1 MSEYEK
7 YLELS
12 ETALDD
18 FEKGIEAGQS
28 VRALYNRL
36 YYACFYSAKAALLSR
51 GIDARSHAGV
61 ADRVFTVLYREE
73 ELVSK
78 EVAAVLNRVQSKR
91 DVSDYELEIASIEDE
106 IDVIESEARDFIDC
120 MGEIVRDK

>member
-1 MSEYEK
+1 
-7 YLELS
+7 
-12 ETALDD
+12 
-18 FEKGIEAGQS
+18 
-28 VRALYNRL
+28 
-36 YYACFYSAKAALLSR
+36 
-51 GIDARSHAGV
+51 
-61 ADRVFTVLYREE
+61 VLYREE